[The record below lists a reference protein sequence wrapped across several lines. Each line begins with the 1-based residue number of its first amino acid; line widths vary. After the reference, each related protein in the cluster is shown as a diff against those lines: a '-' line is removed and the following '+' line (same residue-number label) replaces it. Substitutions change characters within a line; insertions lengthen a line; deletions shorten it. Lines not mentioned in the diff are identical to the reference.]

1 MCNAKFCAAFVGCAA
16 SLFFLFVLLMVRG
29 LTFSPRVRGKEQA
42 RKKRKTGRSNSQIFA
57 SLPKRDLTMFMY
69 KLRRKTFY
77 YYQSARKRGG
87 CFTSNPPDE
96 DTFLTA
102 THDSL
107 AVATEFDSVDARG
120 VRATD
125 SEKRDGFVGLFFFFF
140 FFFFFFSFV
149 SKYFYDRVGA
159 AAGNG

>member
-1 MCNAKFCAAFVGCAA
+1 
-16 SLFFLFVLLMVRG
+16 
-29 LTFSPRVRGKEQA
+29 
-42 RKKRKTGRSNSQIFA
+42 
-57 SLPKRDLTMFMY
+57 MY

-87 CFTSNPPDE
+87 CYTSNPPDE

-120 VRATD
+120 VHATD

-149 SKYFYDRVGA
+149 SKYFYDRVALPPEMANRRVFEPLLVASEECSDKEVTSLVSFASTSRVGSPV
-159 AAGNG
+159 

>member
-1 MCNAKFCAAFVGCAA
+1 
-16 SLFFLFVLLMVRG
+16 
-29 LTFSPRVRGKEQA
+29 
-42 RKKRKTGRSNSQIFA
+42 
-57 SLPKRDLTMFMY
+57 MFMY
-69 KLRRKTFY
+69 KFRRKTFY
-77 YYQSARKRGG
+77 YYQNARKRGG

-125 SEKRDGFVGLFFFFF
+125 SEKRDGFVGLFFFFLMNF
-140 FFFFFFSFV
+140 KACSFIR
-149 SKYFYDRVGA
+149 SDA
-159 AAGNG
+159 